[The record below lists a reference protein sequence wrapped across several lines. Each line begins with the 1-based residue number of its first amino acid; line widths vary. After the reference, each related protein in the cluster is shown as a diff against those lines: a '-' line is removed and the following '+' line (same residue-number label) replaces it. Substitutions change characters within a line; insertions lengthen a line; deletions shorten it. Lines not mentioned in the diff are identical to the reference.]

1 MVLEGEPPKRLW
13 NSELNESAL
22 IQKEN
27 DDLSKGIPCPVLYT
41 DNHAL
46 HIEKHK
52 DILRNP
58 EFRRNGN
65 IQEILNHMEQ
75 HEQFISQQQQA
86 MMPQQPMQPG
96 QPPQQNGMPPIEQE
110 PTPEPA
116 AIEESQQQSKPAMPA
131 EPEISF

>member
-1 MVLEGEPPKRLW
+1 
-13 NSELNESAL
+13 
-22 IQKEN
+22 
-27 DDLSKGIPCPVLYT
+27 VLYT

-96 QPPQQNGMPPIEQE
+96 QPPQQNGMPQVEQE

-116 AIEESQQQSKPAMPA
+116 AIEDRQQQSKPATPA